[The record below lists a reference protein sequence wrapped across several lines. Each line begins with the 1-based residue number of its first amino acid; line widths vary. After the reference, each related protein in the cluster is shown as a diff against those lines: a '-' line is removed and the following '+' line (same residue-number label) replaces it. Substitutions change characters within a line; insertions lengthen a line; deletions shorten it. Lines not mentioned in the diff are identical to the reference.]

1 MTNQTISSGGTYTL
15 SQTLTVGTNVE
26 FLNNTGD
33 TGVLILQPGAF
44 GTNTTTVGGT
54 LSASA
59 YIGGSILDFQPGS
72 SFGIAG
78 DQITIQAI
86 ETLFSELDVAITASS
101 DNASFGQDVTAA
113 AISGGHILI
122 LPDGT
127 VEATAGSPLTFDANQ
142 QLVIG
147 EIAQAL
153 FGTAASAAG
162 AILDLSFV
170 DSRINPNSNK
180 PFIDAIVATDTAINP
195 CFAAGTRIL
204 TTGGEVEIEALAIG
218 DTLITR
224 DGEEQAILWIGKREI
239 NLATHPKPQNVR
251 PILIEADALGAG
263 VPARSLRVSPDHA
276 LYLVGVLVPAK
287 ELINWT
293 SIRQDTSAPT
303 VTYYHIELTR
313 HDIIFAEAAPAESYL
328 DTGHRAIFDNA
339 QISVIAHPTLMQQ
352 RRETESCAPLCL
364 TGPTLDAIRQKL
376 ATRHIGIRLG

>member
-1 MTNQTISSGGTYTL
+1 MANQTISSGGTYTL

-54 LSASA
+54 LSANA

-86 ETLFSELDVAITASS
+86 ETLFNALDVAITASS
-101 DNASFGQDVTAA
+101 DNASFGQDITFAA
-113 AISGGHILI
+113 KGGGHILI

-127 VEATAGSPLTFDANQ
+127 VEATAGTPLTFDANQ

-153 FGTAASAAG
+153 FGTAASASG
-162 AILDLSFV
+162 AILDISFA
-170 DSRINPNSNK
+170 DSRINPNSNN

-224 DGEEQAILWIGKREI
+224 DGEEQPILWIGKREI
-239 NLATHPKPQNVR
+239 NLATHLKPQNVR
-251 PILIEADALGAG
+251 PILIEADALGDG
-263 VPARSLRVSPDHA
+263 VPTRRLRVSPDHA
-276 LYLVGVLVPAK
+276 LYLDGVLVPAK

-293 SIRQDTSAPT
+293 SIRQDTSAST
-303 VTYYHIELTR
+303 VTYYHIELAR

-339 QISVIAHPTLMQQ
+339 QTSVIAHPTLMQQ
-352 RRETESCAPLCL
+352 RRESESCAPLCL

-376 ATRHIGIRLG
+376 ATRQIGIRLG